1 MNITHRSFNAEEA
14 LAQGAIAAGV
24 RLAASYPGSPG
35 IGVMNALVENTKE
48 TGDIYVEWSVNER
61 VALEIGIGASIG
73 GSRSLVCVKSVGMN
87 VLLDPLMTLNLTGIH
102 GGLVILLGDD
112 PGAYGSQNEQDT
124 RLLAHLTEIPLLE
137 PSAIDEGFAMMRDA
151 FDLSERFNTA
161 VVLRI
166 TRSFTQINEPW
177 TLQFNL
183 SDFQQVNFGLVREPY
198 RFVPYP
204 GNAVELH
211 REQHK
216 RLDEFER
223 WAVTAVWDQL
233 NGSGTKGILAAG
245 FCYQKLQ
252 DVIAES
258 IPENIRILKLSTL
271 YPLPKDTIT
280 QFLAGCDEVLV
291 LEESD
296 AFIENELKVIAH
308 NIGSKVKVYGKQS
321 GHLPIGDELL
331 RWQVQATL
339 EKFLPGFKPTNGYS
353 KKDQVDERPG
363 KKNHCADSPN
373 EEILAL
379 LKDTADELGLR
390 PILIADP
397 GCWVKVAGD
406 LDGKFSI
413 GSAVAVASGL
423 IKSGV
428 NQPVVALFGDSAFFH
443 SALPAICNAH
453 YNNSTIFML
462 MLNNSGAMSTGRQ
475 PTPATGRDA
484 LGKPAPRLNIVEI
497 AKVCGLSVK
506 QLPSKVSRGEIKT
519 ALSEGL
525 LESNSHLL
533 ILDTP

>member
-1 MNITHRSFNAEEA
+1 M
-14 LAQGAIAAGV
+14 L
-24 RLAASYPGSPG
+24 
-35 IGVMNALVENTKE
+35 
-48 TGDIYVEWSVNER
+48 
-61 VALEIGIGASIG
+61 
-73 GSRSLVCVKSVGMN
+73 
-87 VLLDPLMTLNLTGIH
+87 
-102 GGLVILLGDD
+102 
-112 PGAYGSQNEQDT
+112 
-124 RLLAHLTEIPLLE
+124 
-137 PSAIDEGFAMMRDA
+137 RDA

-161 VVLRI
+161 IVLRI
-166 TRSFTQINEPW
+166 TRSFTQIDEPW
-177 TLQFNL
+177 TPKFNPP
-183 SDFQQVNFGLVREPY
+183 DFQKGKLGIAREPY

-216 RLDEFER
+216 RLDEFEY
-223 WAVTAVWDQL
+223 WSVTAEWDKVS
-233 NGSGTKGILAAG
+233 GSGTKGILAAG

-280 QFLAGCDEVLV
+280 QFLAGCSEVLV

-296 AFIENELKVIAH
+296 AFIENELKAIAH
-308 NIGSKVKVYGKQS
+308 NIGFKVNIYGKQS

-331 RWQVQATL
+331 RWQIQVAL
-339 EKFLPGFKPTNGYS
+339 EKFLPGFKPSNGYS
-353 KKDQVDERPG
+353 KKDEENERPG

-397 GCWVKVAGD
+397 GCWVKVSSE
-406 LDGKFSI
+406 LDGKFAI

-423 IKSGV
+423 VKAGV
-428 NQPVVALFGDSAFFH
+428 DQPVVALFGDSAFFH

-453 YNNSTIFML
+453 YNNSRIFIL

-484 LGKPAPRLNIVEI
+484 LGRPAPRLKIIEI
-497 AKVCGLSVK
+497 AKVYGLSVK
-506 QLPSKVSRGEIKT
+506 QLPSNVSQGEIKS
-519 ALSEGL
+519 ALSKGL
-525 LESNSHLL
+525 LEPISHLL
-533 ILDTP
+533 IIDTQ